1 MNDVKIKEIID
12 DTICKYTTELRRQG
26 LLKNSRHT
34 PFQKTELLLYN
45 YHNFKEAIKDKEEQI
60 REIECFGIRKR
71 STSITSM
78 PTSDTYE
85 VKSDIDKAEEKIES
99 IEQSIQ
105 VTRNFIRTI
114 DAALESIQDDPYFEI
129 IRMKYFEGKTREE
142 MSIYFEVDVS
152 TISRNKNRLIN
163 LLQIRLFSDEV
174 IYQIFS

>member
-1 MNDVKIKEIID
+1 MSKQIEKYID
-12 DTICKYTTELRRQG
+12 KTIYKYTSELRKQG
-26 LLKNSRHT
+26 LIKNNRHT

-71 STSITSM
+71 SPSITSI
-78 PTSDTYE
+78 PSSDTYE
-85 VKSDIDKAEEKIES
+85 IKSDIDKAEEKIET

-105 VTRNFIRTI
+105 MTRNFIRTI
-114 DAALESIQDDPYFEI
+114 DSALDMIKDDQYFEI
-129 IRMKYFEGKTREE
+129 IRMKYFEGNTREE
-142 MSIYFEVDVS
+142 MSLHFEVDVS

-174 IYQIFS
+174 IHQIFS